1 MPVRAFYPC
10 LQLLSVEAFFYHTP
24 VLSWQMLSVRKLCR
38 LIRKLPC
45 RGVWEIED
53 AGRRPCQHPPVS
65 ARALLGHR
73 GWCPLKVQSISTQMV
88 AGAECGGVC
97 ICHQA
102 HRSSWGQVEGECLQG
117 LRFTSQVNFALSLQS
132 LQQVLQLNTQVQ
144 VWKN

>member
-1 MPVRAFYPC
+1 MALSPVCHRHRFVDCA
-10 LQLLSVEAFFYHTP
+10 LLLAEA
-24 VLSWQMLSVRKLCR
+24 SGAS
-38 LIRKLPC
+38 
-45 RGVWEIED
+45 ED

-117 LRFTSQVNFALSLQS
+117 LRFTSQVNLMPSLQS
-132 LQQVLQLNTQVQ
+132 LVQVFQLNNSGASMEKLRSCPSTSHGLLYTASPPR
-144 VWKN
+144 WWSR